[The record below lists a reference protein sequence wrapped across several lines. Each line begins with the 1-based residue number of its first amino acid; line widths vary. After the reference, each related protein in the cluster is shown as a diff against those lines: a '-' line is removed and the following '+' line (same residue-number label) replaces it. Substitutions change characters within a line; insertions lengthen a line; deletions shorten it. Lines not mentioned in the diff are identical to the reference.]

1 MVPFV
6 ASCLTLI
13 LVIILAFSI
22 WWYQTRAWKRLASE
36 LGITYLGYGVQ
47 FERVFGHF
55 GIFADSSWGFG
66 WTNHQ
71 CQGNYRSAEVSFGFQ
86 ICRRYSTHGG
96 YNGSYQRPV
105 FALRDPQLK
114 LPHFFLRSENL
125 LLDSLGSLLGG
136 QDIDFDEDPT
146 FSKRFVLQGR
156 DADATAKLFS
166 DPKVRAAFMT
176 LSKSGFLMEAKD
188 DTIVV
193 RCKRSFSL
201 RRFRPFLDTLVRIRD
216 ALTVPIAAP
225 AEALPPGISDL
236 AIGFQPKQS
245 EHVAGS
251 RWSRQHLDQVIR
263 GYLKTKNY
271 AKAEEMIALHIKLFE
286 EDRFDMQVT
295 LIKIWLQGQ
304 RPRHALG
311 YVKKI
316 YPTCL
321 SNEDKQ
327 QLQKLGTYAQK
338 QIESGV
344 AEKRS

>member
-1 MVPFV
+1 MVDSV
-6 ASCLTLI
+6 VICLMVISIIILI
-13 LVIILAFSI
+13 LFYS
-22 WWYQTRAWKRLASE
+22 WYQIRAWNRLASE

-55 GIFADSSWGFG
+55 GIFADSRWGYG
-66 WTNHQ
+66 GMSHQ
-71 CQGNYRSAEVSFGFQ
+71 CQGNYRGAEVSFGFQ
-86 ICRRYSTHGG
+86 ICRSYRTNGRN
-96 YNGSYQRPV
+96 NGSYQRPV
-105 FALRDPQLK
+105 FALRDPKLQ
-114 LPHFFLRSENL
+114 LPHFLLRSEKL

-146 FSKRFVLQGR
+146 FSKRFVLQGG

-176 LSKSGFLMEAKD
+176 LRKSGFLMEAKG

-193 RCKRSFSL
+193 LCKRSFSL
-201 RRFRPFLDTLVRIRD
+201 RKFRPFLDTLVEIRD
-216 ALTVPIAAP
+216 ALMV
-225 AEALPPGISDL
+225 
-236 AIGFQPKQS
+236 KQS

-263 GYLKTKNY
+263 RHLKTKNY

-286 EDRFDMQVT
+286 EDRFDMQAT
-295 LIKIWLQGQ
+295 LIKIWLQAQ

-311 YVKKI
+311 YIKKI
-316 YPTCL
+316 YPTCP

-338 QIESGV
+338 QIDSGV
-344 AEKRS
+344 AEESS

>member
-1 MVPFV
+1 MIPAV
-6 ASCLTLI
+6 ASCLLAILIII
-13 LVIILAFSI
+13 LVLSI
-22 WWYQTRAWKRLASE
+22 SWYQTRAWKSLASE

-55 GIFADSSWGFG
+55 RIFDNCHWGFG

-71 CQGNYRSAEVSFGFQ
+71 CQGNYRGAEVTFGLQ
-86 ICRRYSTHGG
+86 VCVSYRTDSRDKR
-96 YNGSYQRPV
+96 SYQRPV
-105 FALRDPQLK
+105 FALRDPQLQ
-114 LPHFFLRSENL
+114 LPHFLLRSENL

-146 FSKRFVLQGR
+146 FSKRFVLQGG

-176 LSKSGFLMEAKD
+176 LSKSGFLMEAKG

-201 RRFRPFLDTLVRIRD
+201 RKFQPFLDKLVEIRD
-216 ALTVPIAAP
+216 ALTVTITAP
-225 AEALPPGISDL
+225 AKALVPGISDL
-236 AIGFQPKQS
+236 DIGFQPKQS
-245 EHVAGS
+245 EHVEGS
-251 RWSRQHLDQVIR
+251 RWSRQHLDEVIR
-263 GYLKTKNY
+263 GHLKTKNY

-286 EDRFDMQVT
+286 ENRFDMQVT
-295 LIKIWLQGQ
+295 LIKIWLHGQ

-311 YVKKI
+311 YIKKI

-321 SNEDKQ
+321 SNEGKQ

-338 QIESGV
+338 QMDSGV
-344 AEKRS
+344 AEESR